1 GDGVAHTIHRELDQ
15 PDPARAG
22 GRPVTPT
29 APGAETPCTAR
40 PTSTHDR
47 DTWSTEMKTV
57 ITGGAGFI
65 GSHLADHLLGLGDSV
80 TAIDDL
86 STGSR
91 LNLEQAQQHS
101 RFRLIEGS
109 ILDRDLVHEVI
120 AGADRVFHL
129 AAAVG
134 VRRIIENPLGSLRT
148 NIHGTENVLDA
159 TLAASAVLV
168 LASTSEIYGKNT
180 ADSLSEDADRIL
192 GSPLTSRWTY
202 AAAKGIDEAFAH
214 AYWTDFGLRV
224 SIVRLFNT
232 VGPRQTGRYGMVV
245 PNLVGQALRGEP
257 LTVFG
262 DGRQTRC
269 FSYVGD
275 IVPALVRLGEEP
287 RAYGRAV
294 NLGGPQEVSIID
306 LAQRAIDL
314 LDSSSTITLVPYEQA
329 YGEGFEDMRRRV
341 PDNSLAQRLIGFEP
355 AARLDDIIHAVAAGL
370 QERAASEPVLA
381 HAPQ

>member
-1 GDGVAHTIHRELDQ
+1 MQ
-15 PDPARAG
+15 
-22 GRPVTPT
+22 
-29 APGAETPCTAR
+29 
-40 PTSTHDR
+40 
-47 DTWSTEMKTV
+47 TV

-65 GSHLADHLLGLGDSV
+65 GSHLTDHLLRLGDSV
-80 TAIDDL
+80 TVLDDF

-91 LNLEQAQQHS
+91 ANLTQADENP

-109 ILDRDLVHEVI
+109 VLDRRLVNEII

-134 VRRIIENPLGSLRT
+134 VRRIIEHPLESLRV
-148 NIHGTENVLDA
+148 NIHGSENVLE
-159 TLAASAVLV
+159 AALEAHAVMV

-180 ADSLSEDADRIL
+180 ADRLSEDSDRIL
-192 GSPLTSRWTY
+192 GSPLTARWTY
-202 AAAKGIDEAFAH
+202 AAAKGLDEAFAH
-214 AYWTDFGLRV
+214 AYWSDFGMRV
-224 SIVRLFNT
+224 TIARLFNT

-245 PNLVGQALRGEP
+245 PNLVGQALAGEP

-287 RAYGRAV
+287 AAYGQAF
-294 NLGGPQEVSIID
+294 NLGGSREVSILE
-306 LAQRAIDL
+306 LAERIVEL
-314 LDSSSTITLVPYEQA
+314 LGSRSGIELVPYEQA

-341 PDNSLAQRLIGFEP
+341 PDNSRAQQLIGFHP
-355 AARLDDIIHAVAAGL
+355 AAGLDEIILAVAADLKRAPGS
-370 QERAASEPVLA
+370 ERSLARASSLA
-381 HAPQ
+381 